1 MITNGEHVR
10 ALGGLPA
17 TVTDTILDTFFNP
30 ASARLKY
37 WVGLEVYA
45 DAGLQTPVDA
55 DRAQALKDA
64 EAYLALYFVAPRLN
78 MVITDSGIIRY
89 KTVGSS
95 SDQYSYLDPDELEE
109 LRQGWLQ
116 DALSI
121 CRPYIQLAGHVV
133 GNVPA
138 ADDTTE

>member
-1 MITNGEHVR
+1 MITDGDHVR
-10 ALGGLPA
+10 ALGGLPS
-17 TVTDTILDTFFNP
+17 TVTDTILATFFSP
-30 ASARLKY
+30 ASARLKQ
-37 WVGLEVYA
+37 WVGLDAYA

-55 DRAQALKDA
+55 DRAQVLKDA

-95 SDQYSYLDPDELEE
+95 LDQFTYLDPDELEV

-116 DALSI
+116 DALAI
-121 CRPYIQLAGHVV
+121 CGPYVQQVGQVV

-138 ADDTTE
+138 ADETTE